1 MLIHC
6 VTVKFKDAATPDQVA
21 ALDAALAALPGQ
33 IDLIRRTRHGRD
45 LGERPTNAD
54 YALVSEFA
62 HAEAFYAYLE
72 HPAHQAL
79 VRDHLIPLA
88 DSFHSA
94 QFLTE
99 D

>member
-6 VTVKFKDAATPDQVA
+6 VSVKFKDATTPDQVA
-21 ALDAALAALPGQ
+21 AFDTALTALPGQ

-45 LGERPTNAD
+45 LGQRPTNAD

-62 HAEAFYAYLE
+62 DAQAFYAYLE

-79 VRDHLIPLA
+79 ARDHLLPLA
-88 DSFHSA
+88 ESVHST

>member
-6 VTVKFKDAATPDQVA
+6 VTIKFKDAATQEQVA
-21 ALDAALAALPGQ
+21 AFNAALEALPAQ
-33 IDLIRRTRHGRD
+33 IDFIRQTRHGRD

-62 HAEAFYAYLE
+62 DAEAFYAYLE

-79 VRDHLIPLA
+79 ARDHLIPLA
-88 DSFHSA
+88 ESFHST

-99 D
+99 V

>member
-6 VTVKFKDAATPDQVA
+6 VTVKFKDAATTEQVA
-21 ALDAALAALPGQ
+21 AFDAALAALPGQ
-33 IDLIRRTRHGRD
+33 IELIRRSRRGRD

-54 YALVSEFA
+54 YALVSEFPD
-62 HAEAFYAYLE
+62 AEAFYAYLE

-79 VRDHLIPLA
+79 ARDHLIPLA
-88 DSFHSA
+88 QSFHST
-94 QFLTE
+94 QFLAE

>member
-6 VTVKFKDAATPDQVA
+6 VTVKVKDDAAPDQVA
-21 ALDAALAALPGQ
+21 AFDAALAALPGQ

-45 LGERPTNAD
+45 LGQRPTNAD

-62 HAEAFYAYLE
+62 DAQAFYAYLE

-79 VRDHLIPLA
+79 ARDHLLPLA
-88 DSFHSA
+88 ESVHST

>member
-6 VTVKFKDAATPDQVA
+6 VSVKFKDAATPAQVA
-21 ALDAALAALPGQ
+21 AFDAALAALPDQ
-33 IDLIRRTRHGRD
+33 IDVIRRTRHGRD
-45 LGERPTNAD
+45 LGETPANAD

-62 HAEAFYAYLE
+62 DAEAFNAYRA

-88 DSFHSA
+88 ESVHST
-94 QFLTE
+94 QFLAE

>member
-1 MLIHC
+1 LIHC

-33 IDLIRRTRHGRD
+33 IDLIRGTRHGRD

-62 HAEAFYAYLE
+62 DSEAFYAYLE

-79 VRDHLIPLA
+79 AHDHLIPLA
-88 DSFHSA
+88 ESFHST
-94 QFLTE
+94 QFLAE